1 MVMERG
7 WNFAG
12 HLGDQTWMTGSAF
25 RCGTSWLNTI
35 VSKGRRVWEEGCE
48 ISPQV
53 GRNWVTE
60 WNAVVYP
67 RGSKS
72 VAGVIL

>member
-1 MVMERG
+1 
-7 WNFAG
+7 
-12 HLGDQTWMTGSAF
+12 MTGSAF

-35 VSKGRRVWEEGCE
+35 VSKGMRVWEEGGE
-48 ISPQV
+48 RFSQI

-60 WNAVVYP
+60 QNSVDLP

-72 VAGVIL
+72 VAGAIL